1 MAWCTSAVHPGWA
14 ILEAIHQSLPKATGA
29 NLCDIL
35 SAPISS
41 SEQNLLR
48 PRPKFRRACNPR
60 IADRHRVQTRHPAKL
75 HASALSPPTDSRLVH
90 ESFNSCVQL
99 FSPSQSNISRRGN
112 HVLVDPPRKLLRI
125 LAYRVKL
132 ELTAAAQCE
141 GHRLFLTEP
150 YFVQADRNENE
161 RVRAN
166 VTGSA

>member
-1 MAWCTSAVHPGWA
+1 M
-14 ILEAIHQSLPKATGA
+14 
-29 NLCDIL
+29 
-35 SAPISS
+35 
-41 SEQNLLR
+41 
-48 PRPKFRRACNPR
+48 
-60 IADRHRVQTRHPAKL
+60 
-75 HASALSPPTDSRLVH
+75 
-90 ESFNSCVQL
+90 
-99 FSPSQSNISRRGN
+99 
-112 HVLVDPPRKLLRI
+112 LVDPPRTLLRI